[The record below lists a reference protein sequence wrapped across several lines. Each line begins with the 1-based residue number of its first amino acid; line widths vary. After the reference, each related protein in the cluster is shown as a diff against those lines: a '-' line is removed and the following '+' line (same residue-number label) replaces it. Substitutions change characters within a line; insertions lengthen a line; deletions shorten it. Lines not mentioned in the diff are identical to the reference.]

1 MTEKVVSKVS
11 GKKKAEAVIKVDGE
25 GANGSEGMPAA
36 AIKVDG
42 KAATKADNKPEAV
55 IKVDGKVANKA
66 DNKPATVVALA
77 KELQIDVDQ
86 LLGWQVYPDRV
97 VIVANNGM
105 KFSSSTRK

>member
-1 MTEKVVSKVS
+1 MTEKVANKVS
-11 GKKKAEAVIKVDGE
+11 GKKKAEAVIKVEGE
-25 GANGSEGMPAA
+25 AANGSEGMAA
-36 AIKVDG
+36 
-42 KAATKADNKPEAV
+42 AV
-55 IKVDGKVANKA
+55 IKVDGKAANKA
-66 DNKPATVVALA
+66 DNKPAAVVALA

>member
-36 AIKVDG
+36 VIKVDG
-42 KAATKADNKPEAV
+42 KAT
-55 IKVDGKVANKA
+55 NKA
-66 DNKPATVVALA
+66 DNKPAAVVALA

>member
-1 MTEKVVSKVS
+1 MTEKVANKVS
-11 GKKKAEAVIKVDGE
+11 GKKKAEAVIKVEGE
-25 GANGSEGMPAA
+25 SVNESEGMPA
-36 AIKVDG
+36 
-42 KAATKADNKPEAV
+42 AV
-55 IKVDGKVANKA
+55 IKVDGKATNKA
-66 DNKPATVVALA
+66 DNKPAAVVALA